1 MLKYIIESKHK
12 LASVKDAR
20 GQGYTKDVLE
30 AMMASTTEGVNLR
43 RVADRLKEKS
53 RWEQKLRDIKGRL
66 FPDGCLHE
74 QEAKK
79 RREEEAERANAVRG
93 ADVANKLGIPSASA
107 DWPDIRHYLNDFFQ
121 ISKKVVENNGMW
133 WISSGDM
140 KEEVVC
146 VAERIKH
153 WSEQHRDKRTE
164 LFKVLTNLRVALRNG
179 VQCDIIIT

>member
-1 MLKYIIESKHK
+1 LLTLRHPRLLQVELLKHIIESKHK
-12 LASVKDAR
+12 LAFVKDAR

-43 RVADRLKEKS
+43 KVADRLKDKS

-93 ADVANKLGIPSASA
+93 ANV
-107 DWPDIRHYLNDFFQ
+107 
-121 ISKKVVENNGMW
+121 
-133 WISSGDM
+133 
-140 KEEVVC
+140 
-146 VAERIKH
+146 
-153 WSEQHRDKRTE
+153 
-164 LFKVLTNLRVALRNG
+164 TNVSVQAYFACIALYYYS
-179 VQCDIIIT
+179 TAM